1 MKPPTK
7 DEVAKFK
14 KAAYADAGADKTLNK
29 KEFNKLANQVCA
41 YVKSH

>member
-1 MKPPTK
+1 MKAPTK
-7 DEVAKFK
+7 AEVAAFK

-41 YVKSH
+41 YIKSH